1 MKGVVVGGGVA
12 GSAVAIALRTIGVEV
27 DVLEAHPDPA
37 GSVGSFVS
45 VAHNGLRALDALGCL
60 DEVQQAGFAV
70 PRQLMWSGRGRLL
83 ADVARARPEGSSLHS
98 VTLMRGDLVA
108 TLRRAAARMGATVL
122 TGRRVTDPTGDPA
135 LAGADLVVGAD
146 GVWSRVREGL
156 DGRALQPVFAGLTS
170 VSGSAAA
177 GVGSDE
183 EQQGTFN
190 LVLGRRGTFLYLPTP
205 DGRLWWSAQLAGR
218 SAPDVEGCDLPTLRE
233 VFSTEP
239 QVLRVL
245 ERAEATVTLA
255 LHHTLGP
262 LRRAFDDRTVLVGD
276 AVHPVGAGQGAS
288 MAIEDAVVLA
298 RNLGRSPDVA
308 TGIQTYVSRRRGRV
322 DDLMKMA
329 RKGTDAKNAGPVAAW
344 FRDLVMPLVFPRVY
358 PRATGWLYRDEPTS

>member
-1 MKGVVVGGGVA
+1 MRAVVVGGGVA
-12 GSAVAIALRTIGVEV
+12 GSAAAIALRTIGAEV
-27 DVLEAHPDPA
+27 VVLEAHPDPA

-45 VAHNGLRALDALGCL
+45 LAHNGLRALGALGCL
-60 DEVQQAGFAV
+60 GDVQQAGFAV

-83 ADVARARPEGSSLHS
+83 ADVARARTEDSPLHS
-98 VTLMRGDLVA
+98 VTLMRGELVA

-122 TGRRVTDPTGDPA
+122 TGRPVTDPTGDSA
-135 LAGADLVVGAD
+135 LTGADLVVGAD

-156 DGRALQPVFAGLTS
+156 DEQAPQPVFAGLAS
-170 VSGSAAA
+170 VSGSAAP
-177 GVGSDE
+177 GVEPDE

-190 LVLGRRGTFLYLPTP
+190 LVLGRRATFLYLPTP

-218 SAPDVEGCDLPTLRE
+218 SAPGAGAYDLPTLRG

-245 ERAEATVTLA
+245 ERAEPAVTLA
-255 LHHTLGP
+255 RHHTLGP
-262 LRRAFDDRTVLVGD
+262 LRRTFDDRTVLVGD

-288 MAIEDAVVLA
+288 MAIEDAIVLA
-298 RNLGRSPDVA
+298 RTLARSPDVA
-308 TGIQTYVSRRRGRV
+308 TGIRTHVGRRRGRV

-344 FRDLVMPLVFPRVY
+344 FRDLVMPLAFPRVY
-358 PRATGWLYRDEPTS
+358 PRATGWLYRDEPVC